1 MSILQTISSGL
12 GLIFLI
18 GLCLIG
24 LDILISWIWQNLFL
38 RKTKSLEF
46 LKGKH
51 VLITGGSKG
60 IGKEVAKECVK
71 RGANVS
77 ILARNPQQ
85 LSEACQEISQLI
97 NNTSSS
103 STKVNRQKVLDISVD
118 VTSDFDTVAK
128 SVK

>member
-103 STKVNRQKVLDISVD
+103 PTKVNRQKVLDISVD